1 MNETEIFT
9 TVNTEFNK
17 IQKDISNDFK
27 LLYSEYQNSSQKLAN
42 ALKLLEASKK
52 EYRELSDEH
61 EKNLKY
67 IQDCNRYIKQLTNE
81 MNELKDVNSQLEEE
95 NSYYDYEL
103 KRKKVKI
110 DETENELDEN
120 FDPVVVEENVLQK
133 EDNKQK
139 RNKKRIG
146 ISKAS

>member
-1 MNETEIFT
+1 MNGTEIFT

-42 ALKLLEASKK
+42 ALKLLETSKK
-52 EYRELSDEH
+52 EYRELNDEH

-120 FDPVVVEENVLQK
+120 CDPVVVEENVLQK

-146 ISKAS
+146 ISKAL

>member
-1 MNETEIFT
+1 MNGTEIFT

-52 EYRELSDEH
+52 EYRELNDEH

-95 NSYYDYEL
+95 NSYYDYKL

-139 RNKKRIG
+139 RNKKCIG
-146 ISKAS
+146 ISKAL

>member
-52 EYRELSDEH
+52 EYRELNDEH

-110 DETENELDEN
+110 DKTENELDEN

>member
-1 MNETEIFT
+1 MNGTEIFT

-52 EYRELSDEH
+52 EYRELNDEH

-67 IQDCNRYIKQLTNE
+67 IQDCNHYIKQLTNE

-146 ISKAS
+146 ISKAL

>member
-42 ALKLLEASKK
+42 ALKLLDASKK
-52 EYRELSDEH
+52 EYRELNDEH

-81 MNELKDVNSQLEEE
+81 MN
-95 NSYYDYEL
+95 
-103 KRKKVKI
+103 
-110 DETENELDEN
+110 
-120 FDPVVVEENVLQK
+120 
-133 EDNKQK
+133 
-139 RNKKRIG
+139 
-146 ISKAS
+146 

>member
-42 ALKLLEASKK
+42 ALKLLDASKK
-52 EYRELSDEH
+52 EYRELNDEH

-146 ISKAS
+146 ISKAL

>member
-1 MNETEIFT
+1 M
-9 TVNTEFNK
+9 
-17 IQKDISNDFK
+17 KDI
-27 LLYSEYQNSSQKLAN
+27 
-42 ALKLLEASKK
+42 
-52 EYRELSDEH
+52 
-61 EKNLKY
+61 
-67 IQDCNRYIKQLTNE
+67 
-81 MNELKDVNSQLEEE
+81 NSQLEEE

-146 ISKAS
+146 ISKAL

>member
-1 MNETEIFT
+1 MNGTEIFT

-52 EYRELSDEH
+52 EYRELNDEH

-146 ISKAS
+146 ISKAL

>member
-52 EYRELSDEH
+52 EYRELNDEH

-146 ISKAS
+146 ISKAL

>member
-1 MNETEIFT
+1 MNGTEIFT

-52 EYRELSDEH
+52 EYRELNDEH

-81 MNELKDVNSQLEEE
+81 MNELKDINSQLEEE

-146 ISKAS
+146 ISKAL

>member
-1 MNETEIFT
+1 MNGTEIFT

-52 EYRELSDEH
+52 EYRELNDEH

-110 DETENELDEN
+110 DESENELDEN

-146 ISKAS
+146 ISKAL